1 MAEILLNALKFSFEA
16 GQLSIS
22 QTRGIVKL
30 IPKKEAELILIK
42 NWRPLTLLN
51 CEYKIASK
59 AIVIRI
65 KNFLTKLISDNQTG
79 LLKGRCISENIRLL
93 GSVIKYTAG
102 KNRGGGETRSGTE
115 KRCSYNLQRGY
126 PAWWSADN
134 CSIFPTVN
142 DLDFLEVRSETA
154 EEIRNA

>member
-1 MAEILLNALKFSFEA
+1 MSTRLHQKPLQVVLKIFFQSSYQIIKQAFLKA
-16 GQLSIS
+16 GVS
-22 QTRGIVKL
+22 V
-30 IPKKEAELILIK
+30 
-42 NWRPLTLLN
+42 
-51 CEYKIASK
+51 
-59 AIVIRI
+59 RI
-65 KNFLTKLISDNQTG
+65 FVCWAVS
-79 LLKGRCISENIRLL
+79 SNIQQE
-93 GSVIKYTAG
+93 KT
-102 KNRGGGETRSGTE
+102 GGGEETRSGTE

>member
-1 MAEILLNALKFSFEA
+1 MSTRLHQKPLQVVLKIFFQSSYQIIKQAFLKA
-16 GQLSIS
+16 GVS
-22 QTRGIVKL
+22 V
-30 IPKKEAELILIK
+30 
-42 NWRPLTLLN
+42 
-51 CEYKIASK
+51 
-59 AIVIRI
+59 RI
-65 KNFLTKLISDNQTG
+65 FVCWAVSSNIQQEKTG
-79 LLKGRCISENIRLL
+79 GE
-93 GSVIKYTAG
+93 
-102 KNRGGGETRSGTE
+102 ETRSGTE